1 MCCCCVLFWVC
12 FCFESLVT
20 ASGRF
25 RSIGDIWP
33 RPLSELD
40 CRKTPLRLE
49 WGLTPQDGDK
59 NGCTIKHIDYTW
71 LDEKLFLF
79 PSIEVEPPLITGS
92 FSTGQID
99 YGKKME
105 EGYCVSWGKYL
116 HEMTSEFVGLSC
128 WTALVMQSLRPTPK
142 KRPAVTKPRPPSEK
156 KRLQMQ
162 ALLPCRK
169 NMVADMAHAEGRGKN
184 GYNQSSKSKMLQ

>member
-1 MCCCCVLFWVC
+1 MIQVGKVRHSIAAAIFQLDASQTTKTDQGQKMWCCCFSFLSLLVPVVC
-12 FCFESLVT
+12 FCFESLLT

-40 CRKTPLRLE
+40 CRKTALRLE

-79 PSIEVEPPLITGS
+79 PPIEVEPPLITGGS

-105 EGYCVSWGKYL
+105 EGYCVS
-116 HEMTSEFVGLSC
+116 
-128 WTALVMQSLRPTPK
+128 
-142 KRPAVTKPRPPSEK
+142 
-156 KRLQMQ
+156 
-162 ALLPCRK
+162 
-169 NMVADMAHAEGRGKN
+169 
-184 GYNQSSKSKMLQ
+184 